1 MTLRSRLLPLAALLL
16 LPTPLSA
23 NPNDWPTWRG
33 ADHTGHANPDQ
44 DLPLKFSKSE
54 NVRWV
59 TAIPGKGHG
68 SPIVVGE
75 QIYLATADEK
85 KQTQSLL
92 CLDRKTGKQ
101 IWVREIHK
109 GNFPKKINNKATHA
123 SSTPACD
130 GEQIF
135 INFMN
140 DGAVHT
146 TALSLTGKIL
156 WQTKI
161 TNYVVH
167 QGFGSSPAVYKNL
180 VIVSADNKTGGAI
193 CGLDRNS
200 GKVIWK
206 VDRPKKPNYVSPVIY
221 KIGGRDQLILM
232 GCDLVT
238 SLDPNDG
245 KKLWEFNGATT
256 ECVSSIV
263 TDGKHV
269 FTSGG
274 YPKNHIAAVK
284 ADGSGEVVWKNISR
298 VYVPSM
304 LVRDGYLY
312 AVMDGGAAMC
322 WKSDTGE
329 KMWKGKLGGTFT
341 ASPVLVGDDIHAINE
356 NGEYL
361 VFKADPKEFKIVAR
375 NQIGEKAF
383 STPTICGGQIYSR
396 VVEYDGD
403 QRIEKLYCLGVNQ
416 SPGD

>member
-1 MTLRSRLLPLAALLL
+1 MTPHSPLLPLVLLL
-16 LPTPLSA
+16 ALPASLSA

-33 ADHTGHANPDQ
+33 TDHTGHTNPDQ

-59 TAIPGKGHG
+59 ATIPGKGHG

-75 QIYLATADEK
+75 QIFLATADEK
-85 KQTQSLL
+85 AKTQSLL
-92 CLDRKTGKQ
+92 CYNRKTGKQ
-101 IWVREIHK
+101 VWAKEIHK

-130 GEQIF
+130 GERVF

-146 TALSLTGKIL
+146 TALNLKGKIL
-156 WQTKI
+156 WQTEVTK
-161 TNYVVH
+161 YVVH

-180 VIVSADNKTGGAI
+180 LIVSADNKTGGAI
-193 CGLDRNS
+193 CGLDRKT
-200 GKVIWK
+200 GKIIWK
-206 VDRPKKPNYVSPVIY
+206 TERPKKPNYVSPVIY

-245 KKLWEFNGATT
+245 KKLWEFKGATT

-263 TDGKHV
+263 TDGTHV

-274 YPKNHIAAVK
+274 YPKNHISAVK

-304 LVRDGYLY
+304 LVKDGYLY
-312 AVMDGGAAMC
+312 AVMDAGIAMC
-322 WKSDTGE
+322 WKSATGE
-329 KMWKGKLGGTFT
+329 KMWKSKLGGAFS

-356 NGEYL
+356 NGQHF
-361 VFKADPKEFKIVAR
+361 VFKANPREFKLIAK
-375 NQIGEKAF
+375 NQLGEQAF
-383 STPTICGGQIYSR
+383 ATPTICGGHIYCR
-396 VVEYDGD
+396 VVEDEND
-403 QRIEKLYCLGVNQ
+403 QRVEKLYCLGKK
-416 SPGD
+416 

>member
-1 MTLRSRLLPLAALLL
+1 MTLHSPLLPLVVLLAL
-16 LPTPLSA
+16 PASLSA

-33 ADHTGHANPDQ
+33 TDHTGHTNPDQ

-59 TAIPGKGHG
+59 ATIPGKGHG

-75 QIYLATADEK
+75 QIFLATADEK
-85 KQTQSLL
+85 AKTQSLL
-92 CLDRKTGKQ
+92 CYNRKTGKQ
-101 IWVREIHK
+101 VWAKEIHK

-130 GEQIF
+130 GERVF

-146 TALSLTGKIL
+146 TALNLEGKIL
-156 WQTKI
+156 WQTEVTK
-161 TNYVVH
+161 YVVH

-180 VIVSADNKTGGAI
+180 LIVSADNKTGGAI
-193 CGLDRNS
+193 CGLNRET
-200 GKVIWK
+200 GKIIWK
-206 VDRPKKPNYVSPVIY
+206 TDRPKKPNYVSPVIY

-232 GCDLVT
+232 GCDLIT

-245 KKLWEFNGATT
+245 KKLWEFKGATT

-263 TDGKHV
+263 TDGTHV

-274 YPKNHIAAVK
+274 YPKNHISAVK

-304 LVRDGYLY
+304 LVKDGYLY
-312 AVMDGGAAMC
+312 AVMDAGIAMC
-322 WKSDTGE
+322 WKSATGE
-329 KMWKGKLGGTFT
+329 KMWKSKLGGAFS

-356 NGEYL
+356 NGRYF
-361 VFKADPKEFKIVAR
+361 VFKADPREFKLIAK
-375 NQIGEKAF
+375 NQLGEQAF
-383 STPTICGGQIYSR
+383 ATPTICGGHIYSR
-396 VVEYDGD
+396 VVEDEND
-403 QRIEKLYCLGVNQ
+403 QRVEKLYCLGKQ
-416 SPGD
+416 